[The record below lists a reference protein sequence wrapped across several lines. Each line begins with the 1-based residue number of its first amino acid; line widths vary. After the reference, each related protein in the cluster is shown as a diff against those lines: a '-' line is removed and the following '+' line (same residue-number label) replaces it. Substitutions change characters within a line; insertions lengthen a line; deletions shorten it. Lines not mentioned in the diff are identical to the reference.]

1 MRGYINL
8 CTRDENFIPEYL
20 YLCGKH
26 KSDIMRKNNP
36 KKIAQLSPLENNI
49 LNVLWKSGEG
59 MRVRGICAKLGG
71 TPLTSIAVTLDRLHK
86 KSAVIRESEKGRGG
100 THYIY
105 SAVPKESF
113 QRSLVAGV
121 MDRLVEN
128 FGQIAV
134 NYFNEKYGKRKK

>member
-1 MRGYINL
+1 
-8 CTRDENFIPEYL
+8 
-20 YLCGKH
+20 
-26 KSDIMRKNNP
+26 MRKNIAG
-36 KKIAQLSPLENNI
+36 KIAQMSPLENGI
-49 LNVLWKSGEG
+49 LKVLWKSGGG
-59 MRVRGICAKLGG
+59 MRVRELHARLRKA
-71 TPLTSIAVTLDRLHK
+71 PLTSIAVTLDRLHAK
-86 KSAVIRESEKGRGG
+86 GAVVRAAEKGRGG

-113 QRSLVAGV
+113 QRSMVAGV